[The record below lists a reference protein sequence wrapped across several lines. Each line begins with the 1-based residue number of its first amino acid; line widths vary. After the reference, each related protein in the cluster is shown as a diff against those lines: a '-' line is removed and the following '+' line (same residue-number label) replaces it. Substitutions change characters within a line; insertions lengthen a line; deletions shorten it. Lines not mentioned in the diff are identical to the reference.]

1 LTAHQSRSD
10 TERSDRTRDQTV
22 AQVARTGEGPE
33 EHSGGRRE
41 PEVAQRR
48 KAAWSGCDGAAL
60 PRPQQPDQ
68 TQKPEPKTRAAQSQ
82 PTATMARMAYVS
94 LYRKYRPQTFSEIL
108 GQEHVS
114 TTLANAITE
123 DRVAHAYLF
132 TGPRGTGKTSTAR
145 ILAKALNCEQGPT
158 PNPCG
163 KCDSCIAITQGSSI
177 DVFEMDAASHSG
189 VDETREILSGVPLA
203 TAGGRKKIYVI
214 DEVHML
220 TTQSFNALLK
230 TLEEPPD
237 HVIFVL
243 ATTEAHKV
251 LPTIVSRTQRF
262 DFRRMPLASLVE
274 LLSDVSKRES
284 IDIDPD
290 AIEVVARH
298 AEGGARDALSAL
310 DQLRSLGGNITVEHA
325 ERLLGER
332 GEDAFVQ
339 LFEGIADADIGSVF
353 TTLDSMISQGAD
365 VRQLA
370 LGTLNHARALMLLK
384 TAPQAEDLLDVHA
397 EDRQR
402 LADQAARFRIGGL
415 LRLLELVGKAI
426 TEMRNA
432 PNHRL
437 FLEVALTRSASP
449 ATDLTPEGFIG
460 RIERLERRI
469 GLEAGSESAPS
480 THAETSSAQ
489 KQERAHVQE
498 ATVTPEAEEETP
510 PEVTVDTEQGPK
522 TVTAEQP
529 AATGVDHLGLGHI
542 KDAWPA
548 AMKEVTQRSKRVAAF
563 LKPSHPVAYDSEG
576 LVVEVQS
583 EFHAGQMAK
592 EANSL
597 ILTDALYAALG
608 LKPFLRFAER
618 GAQPLDSEAG
628 SQSSGEA
635 SSDSESDDGG
645 SYADAAEAT
654 DVDHDPVELLKKG
667 LDAEVVRE
675 VEES

>member
-1 LTAHQSRSD
+1 
-10 TERSDRTRDQTV
+10 
-22 AQVARTGEGPE
+22 
-33 EHSGGRRE
+33 
-41 PEVAQRR
+41 
-48 KAAWSGCDGAAL
+48 
-60 PRPQQPDQ
+60 
-68 TQKPEPKTRAAQSQ
+68 
-82 PTATMARMAYVS
+82 MARMAYVS

-114 TTLANAITE
+114 STLANAITE

-163 KCDSCIAITQGSSI
+163 KCESCIAIAQGSSM

-203 TAGGRKKIYVI
+203 TAGGRKKVYVI

-274 LLSDVSKRES
+274 LLSDVAKRES

-310 DQLRSLGGNITVEHA
+310 DQLRSVGGNITVEHA

-332 GEDAFVQ
+332 GEDAFIQ
-339 LFEGIADADIGSVF
+339 LFDGIANADIGSVF

-370 LGTLNHARALMLLK
+370 LGTLAHARGLMLLK

-402 LADQAARFRIGGL
+402 LADQAGRFRIGGL

-449 ATDLTPEGFIG
+449 ETDLTPEGFIG

-469 GLEAGSESAPS
+469 GLEEGSAPS
-480 THAETSSAQ
+480 PSTQ
-489 KQERAHVQE
+489 PERSPDPKPEPVPVQE
-498 ATVTPEAEEETP
+498 VAATPETQ
-510 PEVTVDTEQGPK
+510 VDGVSSRGCPRNRTGNGSRRSRTARGELGGSPWARSHQG
-522 TVTAEQP
+522 
-529 AATGVDHLGLGHI
+529 
-542 KDAWPA
+542 
-548 AMKEVTQRSKRVAAF
+548 RVAIR
-563 LKPSHPVAYDSEG
+563 DEG
-576 LVVEVQS
+576 GRSTQQ
-583 EFHAGQMAK
+583 ACCGIPQAIT
-592 EANSL
+592 ACR
-597 ILTDALYAALG
+597 
-608 LKPFLRFAER
+608 LRFRRLGRR
-618 GAQPLDSEAG
+618 GAVRVPRGADGHG
-628 SQSSGEA
+628 SQLAHPGRRALRRPRAQAVLALCGAGGRAARQRGGGAIKWRCIGRVRVRGRKLLRGCSG
-635 SSDSESDDGG
+635 S
-645 SYADAAEAT
+645 
-654 DVDHDPVELLKKG
+654 
-667 LDAEVVRE
+667 R
-675 VEES
+675 

>member
-1 LTAHQSRSD
+1 
-10 TERSDRTRDQTV
+10 
-22 AQVARTGEGPE
+22 
-33 EHSGGRRE
+33 
-41 PEVAQRR
+41 
-48 KAAWSGCDGAAL
+48 
-60 PRPQQPDQ
+60 
-68 TQKPEPKTRAAQSQ
+68 
-82 PTATMARMAYVS
+82 MARMAYVS

-114 TTLANAITE
+114 TTLANAIAE

-163 KCDSCIAITQGSSI
+163 KCESCIAIARGSSM

-203 TAGGRKKIYVI
+203 TAGSRKKIYVI

-262 DFRRMPLASLVE
+262 DFRRMPLASLVD
-274 LLSDVSKRES
+274 LLSDVAKRES

-310 DQLRSLGGNITVEHA
+310 DQLRSLEGHITVDDA

-339 LFEGIADADIGSVF
+339 LFDAIADADIGTVF
-353 TTLDSMISQGAD
+353 TTLDSMITQGAD

-402 LADQAARFRIGGL
+402 LADQAGNFRIGGL
-415 LRLLELVGKAI
+415 VRLLELVGKAI

-437 FLEVALTRSASP
+437 FLEVALTRSTSP
-449 ATDLTPEGFIG
+449 ETDLTAEGLIG

-469 GLEAGSESAPS
+469 GLEGDSIPPATTQAPS
-480 THAETSSAQ
+480 PSVTKSEPP
-489 KQERAHVQE
+489 RVQE
-498 ATVTPEAEEETP
+498 ATVP
-510 PEVTVDTEQGPK
+510 PEVQVDVPPPEVSSEPGQASEPAA
-522 TVTAEQP
+522 AEQP
-529 AATGVDHLGLGHI
+529 SAGVDHLGLGHI
-542 KDAWPA
+542 KDAWPS
-548 AMKEVTQRSKRVAAF
+548 AMKEVGQRSKRVAAL
-563 LKPSHPVAYDSEG
+563 LKPSQPVAYDSEG

-583 EFHAGQMAK
+583 AFHASQMTK

-618 GAQPLDSEAG
+618 GAQPLDSETG
-628 SQSSGEA
+628 SQLCGDTSSGSAAEG
-635 SSDSESDDGG
+635 GG

-667 LDAEVVRE
+667 LDAEVVRD